1 MSINT
6 TNNQYMVA
14 SAQGLP
20 VLPNVSQ
27 EESCLAGRPLLAFSR
42 TEVDGSKH
50 FYLKIASSLW
60 HSQKQQKEYPE
71 LQSSFKRAKKEHK
84 SSLSTEAVS
93 SAVRVAPIGSIG
105 TGVGSEF
112 SISAPRDESSLET
125 FQEEICAEEKRSI
138 EPSDKVDTMETPWLS
153 WLEWGDTMDRLRIL
167 PSHVEALEGLKKI
180 CAYDKASESYLL
192 WVTLSEEKEQY
203 LKLVLEV
210 GRSNFISHTCTQEA
224 LGEAG
229 QRYTYLRAYEYLSEE
244 GAESVEKPLLEMRIN
259 SVGYLG
265 ELIWIQGGK
274 SGIAGSTLLD
284 FSTQIQDSLRV
295 SRVLLNDDCKK
306 KNLSLRYWLP
316 LATDTLATWYQKRAG
331 YRVLEC
337 EGLQSS
343 LDAKVFYSQSVLKYE
358 SSLTYVKELDL
369 AHLWSLFKGFTKD
382 TLFLRGLMKKYLK
395 VQSPTMLIAR
405 DFSIHDLLQEIH
417 RESISGEGRQAA
429 FEDAEKFCAKFLKA
443 FKVTEK
449 RSQEL
454 KAFAEALKE
463 IEFVRVFCRDL
474 VWV

>member
-1 MSINT
+1 
-6 TNNQYMVA
+6 MVA

-20 VLPNVSQ
+20 VLPNLSK
-27 EESCLAGRPLLAFSR
+27 EESCLAGRPLITFSR
-42 TEVDGSKH
+42 TEADGTERIY
-50 FYLKIASSLW
+50 FKIASSLW
-60 HSQKQQKEYPE
+60 NSQKQQKEYPE
-71 LQSSFKRAKKEHK
+71 LQRALKRAKKEHK
-84 SSLSTEAVS
+84 SSLSTEVVS
-93 SAVRVAPIGSIG
+93 SVVREAPIGSID
-105 TGVGSEF
+105 TDVGSEF
-112 SISAPRDESSLET
+112 SISAPRNETLLET
-125 FQEEICAEEKRSI
+125 FQEEICAEERSI

-153 WLEWGDTMDRLRIL
+153 WLEWGDTRDRLRIL
-167 PSHVEALEGLKKI
+167 PSHAEALEGLKKI

-203 LKLVLEV
+203 LKLVLEA

-224 LGEAG
+224 LGEEG

-244 GAESVEKPLLEMRIN
+244 GAESMEKPLLEMRIN
-259 SVGYLG
+259 SVGSLG

-274 SGIAGSTLLD
+274 SGIAGGTLLD

-306 KNLSLRYWLP
+306 RNLSLRYWLP
-316 LATDTLATWYQKRAG
+316 LATDALATWYQKRAG

-369 AHLWSLFKGFTKD
+369 AHLWSLLKGFTKD

-395 VQSPTMLIAR
+395 VQSPTMMIAR

-429 FEDAEKFCAKFLKA
+429 FEDAEKFCAKFLKP

-449 RSQEL
+449 GSQEL
-454 KAFAEALKE
+454 KAFAKALKE

-474 VWV
+474 AGG